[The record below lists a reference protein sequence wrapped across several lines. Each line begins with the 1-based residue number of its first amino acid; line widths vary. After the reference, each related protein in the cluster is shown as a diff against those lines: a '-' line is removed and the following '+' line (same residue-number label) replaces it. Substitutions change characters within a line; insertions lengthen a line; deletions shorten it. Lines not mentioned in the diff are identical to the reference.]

1 MEDKELEKLW
11 REDIESQKEVKLP
24 NKSIHELLIKKW
36 APLLGDLEADANI
49 TARRLGLENPS
60 D

>member
-24 NKSIHELLIKKW
+24 NKSFYELLIKKW
-36 APLLGDLEADANI
+36 EPLLGDLGADANI